1 MGPTGSAVEAGE
13 GGHAEAAEDV
23 VEQSVHLAMERE
35 QRVGIIVAAALGTDR
50 DREPVFLPAPGN
62 EITKSHDG
70 HLLFWLEG

>member
-1 MGPTGSAVEAGE
+1 
-13 GGHAEAAEDV
+13 
-23 VEQSVHLAMERE
+23 MERE